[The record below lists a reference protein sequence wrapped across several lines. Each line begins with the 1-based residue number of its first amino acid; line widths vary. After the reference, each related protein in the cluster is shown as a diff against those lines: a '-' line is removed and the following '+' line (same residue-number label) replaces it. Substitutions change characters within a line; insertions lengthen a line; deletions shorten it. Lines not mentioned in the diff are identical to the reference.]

1 MADGEATQALK
12 RTTGQKFYVSGK
24 RRAQEKLR
32 NRITM
37 THKKGQQYIKKQQRK
52 NQQQGKRW
60 FNRLFNRG
68 KAYTEEEEEFME
80 MVRGRKS
87 LYKLKF

>member
-1 MADGEATQALK
+1 MADGEATRALK
-12 RTTGQKFYVSGK
+12 STTGQKFYVSKQK
-24 RRAQEKLR
+24 RDEYKDST
-32 NRITM
+32 RITK
-37 THKKGQQYIKKQQRK
+37 TRKQGEEYKQKQQRK